1 MPIIVPIT
9 TKQDRK
15 AKRKQLLNVAAFIVI
30 VSIIT
35 GLAIAALDRADSR
48 LAATIGLTLSAAI
61 YLFAKTRKAN

>member
-30 VSIIT
+30 VGTIT

-48 LAATIGLTLSAAI
+48 TAATIGVTLSAAI
-61 YLFAKTRKAN
+61 YLFVKTRKAN